1 MTVYLVRRLIQA
13 LFVVLAMSLIVFVG
27 VYAIGDPVEI
37 LISPDADQIERERAI
52 VALGL
57 DLPLW
62 QQYLV
67 FLTNAVQGD
76 LGRSFVFNEPAL
88 RLILQRMPATLELA
102 FGATFLALLI
112 GLPLGLYAGLRP
124 NAPASKTIMAGSIL
138 GFSLPTFWVGL
149 MMIMVFAVQLGWLPS
164 TGRGTTCSVL
174 GFIGL
179 QPCSSGVQWSFLTTD
194 GLAHMVM
201 PAVNL
206 ALFKISLVIRL
217 TRAGVRET
225 MLMDYVKFARAKGLS
240 PSRVT
245 FVHVFK
251 NIMIPVVTVVGLEL
265 GSTIAFSVVT
275 ESVFAWPG
283 MGKLIIDSIN
293 VLDRP
298 VIVAYLMI
306 IVMMFI
312 TINLVVDLTY
322 SLLDPRVRLENKG
335 T

>member
-1 MTVYLVRRLIQA
+1 MSVYLLRRLIQA
-13 LFVVLAMSLIVFVG
+13 AGVVLAMSIIVFVG
-27 VYAIGDPVEI
+27 VFAIGDPVEI
-37 LISPDADQIERERAI
+37 LISPDADQFERERA
-52 VALGL
+52 VAALGL

-62 QQYLV
+62 QQYLI
-67 FLTNAVQGD
+67 FLGKAVQGD

-88 RLILQRMPATLELA
+88 QLILQRMPATLELA
-102 FGATFLALLI
+102 FAATFGAILI
-112 GLPLGLYAGLRP
+112 GLPLGLYAGLKP
-124 NAPASKTIMAGSIL
+124 NSIASKGIMAGSIL

-149 MMIMVFAVQLGWLPS
+149 MLIMVFAVQLGWLPS
-164 TGRGTTCSVL
+164 TGRGETVEIL
-174 GFIGL
+174 GMR
-179 QPCSSGVQWSFLTTD
+179 WSFLTWN
-194 GLAHMVM
+194 GLTHLAM
-201 PAVNL
+201 PALNL

-240 PSRVT
+240 PFRVT

-251 NIMIPVVTVVGLEL
+251 NILIPVVTVTGLEF

-275 ESVFAWPG
+275 ESIFAWPG

-306 IVMMFI
+306 VVLMFI
-312 TINLVVDLTY
+312 TINLIVDLMY
-322 SLLDPRVRLENKG
+322 SVLDPRVRLDSK
-335 T
+335 

>member
-1 MTVYLVRRLIQA
+1 MALYLLRRVMQSG
-13 LFVVLAMSLIVFVG
+13 FVLVAMSLLVFIG
-27 VYAIGDPVEI
+27 VYAVGDPIEI
-37 LISPDADQIERERAI
+37 LISPDADQEEKERAI
-52 VALGL
+52 RALGL

-67 FLTNAVQGD
+67 FVSRALQGD
-76 LGRSFVFNEPAL
+76 LGRSFVFNEPAIQ
-88 RLILQRMPATLELA
+88 LILQRMPATLELA
-102 FGATFLALLI
+102 FGSMIIAIII

-124 NAPASKTIMAGSIL
+124 DTWGSKTIMAGSIL

-149 MMIMVFAVQLGWLPS
+149 MLIMIFAVQLGWLPS
-164 TGRGTTCSVL
+164 TGRGDTAVL
-174 GFIGL
+174 FGI
-179 QPCSSGVQWSFLTTD
+179 PWSFLTID
-194 GLAHMVM
+194 GLSHILM
-201 PAVNL
+201 PAFNL

-240 PSRVT
+240 PTRVT

-251 NIMIPVVTVVGLEL
+251 NILIPVVTVLGLEL
-265 GSTIAFSVVT
+265 GGTIAFSVVT
-275 ESVFAWPG
+275 ETVFAWPG

-298 VIVAYLMI
+298 VIVAYLLMI
-306 IVMMFI
+306 VVMFI
-312 TINLVVDLTY
+312 VINLIVDIVYT
-322 SLLDPRVRLENKG
+322 LLDPRVRLESKG